1 MERIRELRQSLK
13 MNQYEFAEHCS
24 VSRASIARY
33 EAGEKI
39 SRENAI
45 KIAAACNVSVDY
57 LLGSDNG
64 SESVT
69 DDDIRF
75 ALSGG
80 EEPITQ
86 AQLEEVKQFVRF
98 IRERD
103 KNDGNK

>member
-1 MERIRELRQSLK
+1 MKRIAELRQNLK
-13 MNQYEFAEHCS
+13 MTQYEFAEHCS
-24 VSRASIARY
+24 VSRASVARY

-39 SRENAI
+39 SRENAV

-57 LLGSDNG
+57 LIGSDYQ
-64 SESVT
+64 SDSVT

-86 AQLEEVKQFVRF
+86 AQLEVVKQFMRF
-98 IRERD
+98 IVERD
-103 KNDGNK
+103 KNK